1 MLLFVCFF
9 FLLPSELQKPDL
21 HPGEEKDTAAAA
33 VFFSP

>member
-1 MLLFVCFF
+1 MLLFVFCFF
-9 FLLPSELQKPDL
+9 FPSELQKPDL